1 MEVVTKAMRE
11 ALGLNED
18 PKDIV
23 SKRDFLIDEGH
34 IGEKTAV
41 DMSDKAILDM
51 HKKVTSSGEDS
62 PVEKFQ
68 NKRGGGA
75 VKKKKAG
82 GGTVY
87 RGREYARGGRVAKYK
102 G

>member
-11 ALGLNED
+11 ALGLNKD
-18 PKDIV
+18 PKGIV

-41 DMSDKAILDM
+41 DMSDKEILDM
-51 HKKVTSSGEDS
+51 HKKVTSSGKDS
-62 PVEKFQ
+62 PVKKFQ
-68 NKRGGGA
+68 KKMGGKASSSYMGGG
-75 VKKKKAG
+75 K
-82 GGTVY
+82 VY
-87 RGREYARGGRVAKYK
+87 RGRKYASGGRVAKYN